1 MNLEITTADPFNI
14 LGSTK
19 RVMEKAD
26 FVSFDLEAVKTKAV
40 QIAKYLKANSE
51 FPDHGH
57 NLTGDFNTDAQ
68 LVFFESMMGFCFWA
82 LPGQPKWGIDLESG
96 EKVDG
101 WYGVCAGFKRAFDE
115 GMPVTDV
122 DFLIQAGE
130 KEVKNIFRSATGAEI
145 PLLDRRVSILNE
157 NATILKKEFGGQAIN
172 LIDAAERDAVKLF
185 KLLFDFFPSYGDV
198 AKYKGQEVVFL
209 KIAHLLAL
217 DFEYRLP
224 HKQRP
229 FLKNFDKLCVF
240 ADYKLPQLLRMFGIL
255 EYNERLAAMV
265 DSYEVIL
272 AGSPEEVEIRSGAV
286 WGVEL
291 IRQQIPEFTNVQ
303 IGHVIWLMSQDQ
315 ELQSKIKPYHRTL
328 TTFY

>member
-14 LGSTK
+14 LASTK
-19 RVMEKAD
+19 RVMENAN
-26 FVSFDLEAVKTKAV
+26 FVSLDLEAVKTKAPL
-40 QIAKYLKANSE
+40 IAEYLKANAE

-57 NLTGDFNTDAQ
+57 NLSGDFNTDAQ

-82 LPGQPKWGIDLESG
+82 MPGEPKWSVALESG

-101 WYGVCAGFKRAFDE
+101 WYGVCAAFKRAFDE
-115 GMPVTDV
+115 GVPVADAK
-122 DFLIQAGE
+122 FLESVAE
-130 KEVKNIFRSATGAEI
+130 KQVKHIFRSATKAEI
-145 PLLDRRVSILNE
+145 PLLQRRVAILNK
-157 NATILKKEFGGQAIN
+157 NAAMLKKAFGGQAVN

-185 KLLFDFFPSYGDV
+185 KLLLDFFPSYKDV
-198 AKYKGQEVVFL
+198 TVYKEREVVFL

-217 DFEYRLP
+217 DYEYRLP

-240 ADYKLPQLLRMFGIL
+240 ADYKLPQLLRMDGIL
-255 EYNERLAAMV
+255 KYNDQLSAVV
-265 DSYEVIL
+265 DSYKIIPV
-272 AGSPEEVEIRSGAV
+272 GTPEEVEIRSGAV

-291 IRQQIPEFTNVQ
+291 IRQQIPEFTTVQ
-303 IGHVIWLMSQDQ
+303 IGHAIWLASQDQ
-315 ELQSKIKPYHRTL
+315 ALQSKIKPYHRTL